1 MIRLGSRG
9 PATCYAARH
18 DSAGTGRRDQRRKG
32 EIAASMKSW
41 VSLSGILQRTPE
53 RIPGSERRSPQ
64 GPTREEQT
72 TITIT
77 WHCTEA
83 TATMQVDSLKPVWH
97 LGRLR

>member
-1 MIRLGSRG
+1 
-9 PATCYAARH
+9 
-18 DSAGTGRRDQRRKG
+18 
-32 EIAASMKSW
+32 MKSW

-83 TATMQVDSLKPVWH
+83 TATMQVDRGAGAIEKLKTPV
-97 LGRLR
+97 LKSKECLTETSQTNERSSRRITTTFQL